1 MMLKVLFVQGG
12 LPAYFKFILNRMNG
26 IPGLE
31 IMEIIPSGKG
41 STLGAGVKEDGANV
55 SFKIYRLEEYKA
67 WYGKSFFKNFEAT
80 VLEADPAII
89 VLGWPYMMHF
99 AFNPVLYF
107 RMKSKGI
114 KIIHRDIPFNTPVF
128 GKTIQYYRQNLN
140 RQENMEGE
148 PGSFTGLMA
157 FMALTLI
164 RSIYFRMAD
173 AHLYYTDESREIIGS
188 YGIAQNTIFV
198 SANSPDTD
206 MLLGVNEKIQLEP
219 RLLPINQFRLIHIGR
234 IHIGRLVKWKRVDL
248 ILTAMSQ
255 LKSDFPSIE
264 LLIAG
269 FGPDEDALKDQ
280 VKSLGLEKAVKFL
293 GGIYEP
299 DLLGRY
305 LNESAI
311 YILAGM
317 GGLSINDAMCFAKPV
332 ICSEADGTEKR
343 LVREGFNGYYFKNGD
358 ATELAK
364 KIRILFSDPEK
375 IKLFGFR
382 SHEIIKN
389 EINIHTVIDQYIS
402 AFNFATNN
410 AYLLTVPES
419 KN

>member
-234 IHIGRLVKWKRVDL
+234 LVKWKRVDL

-255 LKSDFPSIE
+255 LKNDFPSIE

>member
-12 LPAYFKFILNRMNG
+12 LPAYFKFILNKLNEVN
-26 IPGLE
+26 GLE
-31 IMEIIPSGKG
+31 VIEIIPAGRG

-234 IHIGRLVKWKRVDL
+234 LVKWKRVDL

-255 LKSDFPSIE
+255 LKNDFPSIE